1 MARLTVQM
9 ASLLL
14 VMSVLV
20 CDGLIT
26 GPGGCTTT
34 CCMTCQLGDNCEICY
49 KLNPPSLNCPCL
61 HSLNKAELKRL
72 IQLRGARTEA
82 KTEAKTEAWTETR
95 IEARTKARTE
105 AKTEARTETKIE
117 ARTEA
122 STEKKREE
130 GSCLPLCCPFPSCS
144 SSSCPLCYRRHR
156 QNREKCPCSKW

>member
-1 MARLTVQM
+1 M

-14 VMSVLV
+14 LMSVLV
-20 CDGLIT
+20 CEGLIT

-72 IQLRGARTEA
+72 IQLRGARTKA
-82 KTEAKTEAWTETR
+82 RTETR
-95 IEARTKARTE
+95 IEARIETR
-105 AKTEARTETKIE
+105 TEARTEG
-117 ARTEA
+117 RTEK
-122 STEKKREE
+122 EREG
-130 GSCLPLCCPFPSCS
+130 GSCLPLCCPFLSCS
-144 SSSCPLCYRRHR
+144 NSSCPLCYRRHR